1 MKRRISLWQKIFITG
16 MIPVFIVSI
25 LLSRSSFD
33 RLKKTAYTLS
43 ENAIA
48 NQVKRIDL
56 NLNTRMNLIE
66 SSLQSLADSI
76 SSNSTEDGTLL
87 ESAVS
92 PELNAQNMIAPFSE
106 IRAAVISLDGER
118 IYSTDESR
126 EINKG
131 QIAGILEEIKENP
144 DKSVFSRGGSSV
156 FVSRDSSK
164 SLLLY
169 KAVTKNGKTIGAVFF
184 ELSYRMMGY
193 NILTQQRIQQS
204 QTSFLLNEAKQV
216 IYADNYLPDN
226 VRKALITSYLSGSRR
241 TVLEIDGRSYFAYMQ
256 YSGSTG
262 WVIAS
267 FVPEEK
273 LFSSSELLKRQA
285 LSMWILGLLFSGIFL
300 MILSHAL
307 LRPVKHL
314 KEAMNA
320 VQRGDLAVTIKRSS
334 SDEIGDL
341 SSSFNYMLKALN
353 EQIDKSYKQE
363 IARQN
368 AEMKALQAQIN
379 PHFLYN
385 TLDSINWMLLER
397 GEEDISKV
405 VISLGKLMQYSIGKS
420 SAIVR
425 LKDEY
430 MNIHNYLLLQKNR
443 IEDKLS
449 YTLLSNPEFENYPIP
464 KLILQPLIENS
475 IIHGIIPCDH
485 PGNIRV
491 ATDAVTNGLMI
502 TIEDNGI
509 GMDEEELKHFM
520 ELCYNEGSNQ
530 NIGVQ
535 NVMKRLFLFYGK
547 DVEINVNS
555 KKGKGTCI
563 QLILPERE
571 DREIEDRNH

>member
-1 MKRRISLWQKIFITG
+1 MKRTISLWQKIFITG
-16 MIPVFIVSI
+16 MIPVFIVSV

-48 NQVKRIDL
+48 KQEERIDL

-363 IARQN
+363 IAR
-368 AEMKALQAQIN
+368 
-379 PHFLYN
+379 
-385 TLDSINWMLLER
+385 
-397 GEEDISKV
+397 
-405 VISLGKLMQYSIGKS
+405 
-420 SAIVR
+420 
-425 LKDEY
+425 
-430 MNIHNYLLLQKNR
+430 
-443 IEDKLS
+443 
-449 YTLLSNPEFENYPIP
+449 
-464 KLILQPLIENS
+464 
-475 IIHGIIPCDH
+475 
-485 PGNIRV
+485 
-491 ATDAVTNGLMI
+491 
-502 TIEDNGI
+502 
-509 GMDEEELKHFM
+509 
-520 ELCYNEGSNQ
+520 
-530 NIGVQ
+530 
-535 NVMKRLFLFYGK
+535 
-547 DVEINVNS
+547 
-555 KKGKGTCI
+555 
-563 QLILPERE
+563 
-571 DREIEDRNH
+571 

>member
-1 MKRRISLWQKIFITG
+1 MKSRISLWQKIFITG
-16 MIPVFIVSI
+16 MIPVFIVSV
-25 LLSRSSFD
+25 LLSRSSFE
-33 RLKKTAYTLS
+33 RLKKTAYSLS

-56 NLNTRMNLIE
+56 KLNTRMNLIE

-76 SSNSTEDGTLL
+76 ASSSTEDGILL
-87 ESAVS
+87 ESAIS
-92 PELNAQNMIAPFSE
+92 PELNAKNMIAPFSE
-106 IRAAVISLDGER
+106 IRAAVISLDR
-118 IYSTDESR
+118 KRVFSTDESR
-126 EINKG
+126 ELNKG
-131 QIAGILEEIKENP
+131 QIASILEEIKENP
-144 DKSVFSRGGSSV
+144 NKSIFSRRNSSV
-156 FVSRDSSK
+156 FVSRDNSGSF
-164 SLLLY
+164 LLY
-169 KAVTKNGKTIGAVFF
+169 KAVTKKGKNIGAVFF

-204 QTSFLLNEAKQV
+204 QTNFILNEAKQV
-216 IYADNYLPDN
+216 VYADNYLPDN
-226 VRKALITSYLSGSRR
+226 VRKALTKSYLGGSRR
-241 TVLEIDGRSYFAYMQ
+241 TVLKIDGKPYFSYMQ

-267 FVPEEK
+267 FVPEKK
-273 LFSSSELLKRQA
+273 LFSASALLKRQA
-285 LSMWILGLLFSGIFL
+285 LSMWILGLLFSSVFL

-307 LRPVKHL
+307 LRPVKRL
-314 KEAMNA
+314 KEAMSA
-320 VQRGDLAVTIKRSS
+320 VQSGDLTVTIKRSS

-397 GEEDISKV
+397 GEEDISRV

-443 IEDKLS
+443 IEDKLNYS
-449 YTLLSNPEFENYPIP
+449 LLSNPEFENYPIP
-464 KLILQPLIENS
+464 KLILQPLVENS

-520 ELCYNEGSNQ
+520 ELCYNEDSNQ

-555 KKGKGTCI
+555 RKGKGTCI

-571 DREIEDRNH
+571 DKEIEDRNH

>member
-1 MKRRISLWQKIFITG
+1 MKSRINLWQKIFITG
-16 MIPVFIVSI
+16 MIPVLIVSV
-25 LLSRSSFD
+25 LLSRSSFE

-66 SSLQSLADSI
+66 SSLQTLSDSI
-76 SSNSTEDGTLL
+76 SSNYSEESTVLQ
-87 ESAVS
+87 SSVS
-92 PELNAQNMIAPFSE
+92 PENYAKNMIAPFSE
-106 IRAAVISLDGER
+106 IRAALITLQGGQF
-118 IYSTDESR
+118 YSTDESR
-126 EINKG
+126 RIN
-131 QIAGILEEIKENP
+131 QEAVSAILEEIKDNP
-144 DKSVFSRGGSSV
+144 AKSFFSRGSSSI
-156 FVSRDSSK
+156 FISRDSSG
-164 SLLLY
+164 SFLLY
-169 KAVTKNGKTIGAVFF
+169 KAVTKKGKNIGAVFF

-204 QTSFLLNEAKQV
+204 QTNFILNEAKQV
-216 IYADNYLPDN
+216 VYADNYLPDN
-226 VRKALITSYLSGSRR
+226 VRKALTKSYLGGSRR
-241 TVLEIDGRSYFAYMQ
+241 TVLKIDGKPYFSYMQ

-267 FVPEEK
+267 FVPEKK
-273 LFSSSELLKRQA
+273 LFSASALLRRQA
-285 LSMWILGLLFSGIFL
+285 LSMWILGILFSSIFL

-320 VQRGDLAVTIKRSS
+320 VQKGDLAVTIKRSS

-353 EQIDKSYKQE
+353 EQIDKNYKQE

-443 IEDKLS
+443 IEDKLN

-485 PGNIRV
+485 PGTIRV

-520 ELCYNEGSNQ
+520 ELCYNEDSNQ

>member
-216 IYADNYLPDN
+216 VYADNYLPDN

-363 IARQN
+363 IASQN

-475 IIHGIIPCDH
+475 IIHGIIPCDR
-485 PGNIRV
+485 PGTIRV
-491 ATDAVTNGLMI
+491 ATDAVTHGLMI

>member
-1 MKRRISLWQKIFITG
+1 
-16 MIPVFIVSI
+16 
-25 LLSRSSFD
+25 
-33 RLKKTAYTLS
+33 
-43 ENAIA
+43 
-48 NQVKRIDL
+48 
-56 NLNTRMNLIE
+56 MNLIE

-76 SSNSTEDGTLL
+76 ASSSTEDGILL
-87 ESAVS
+87 ESAIS
-92 PELNAQNMIAPFSE
+92 PELNAKNMIAPFSE
-106 IRAAVISLDGER
+106 IRAAVISLDR
-118 IYSTDESR
+118 KRVFSTDESR
-126 EINKG
+126 ELNKG
-131 QIAGILEEIKENP
+131 QIASILEEIKENP
-144 DKSVFSRGGSSV
+144 NKSIFSRRNSSV
-156 FVSRDSSK
+156 FVSRDNSGSF
-164 SLLLY
+164 LLY
-169 KAVTKNGKTIGAVFF
+169 KAVTKKGKNIGAVFF

-204 QTSFLLNEAKQV
+204 QTNFLLNEAKQV
-216 IYADNYLPDN
+216 VYADNYLPDN
-226 VRKALITSYLSGSRR
+226 VRKALTESYLSGSRR
-241 TVLEIDGRSYFAYMQ
+241 IVLEIDGRPYFAYMQ

-267 FVPEEK
+267 FVPEKK
-273 LFSSSELLKRQA
+273 LFSSSALLKRQA
-285 LSMWILGLLFSGIFL
+285 LSMWILGLLFSSAFL

-307 LRPVKHL
+307 LKPVKYL

-353 EQIDKSYKQE
+353 EQIDKNYKQE

-443 IEDKLS
+443 IEDKLN

-464 KLILQPLIENS
+464 KLILQPLVENS

-485 PGNIRV
+485 PGSIRV

-509 GMDEEELKHFM
+509 GMDEEELKHFL
-520 ELCYNEGSNQ
+520 ELCYTEDCNQ

-571 DREIEDRNH
+571 DREIEDCNH